1 MPVYRFLHR
10 NGALREERL
19 LGQIRGWS
27 GPDRLSS
34 AACLARSAVCA
45 VTKSPDGRL
54 GWCLARRPFCSECL
68 QSVCAICAA
77 NTGCWSSRF
86 GHPLAE
92 GWSAQALNL
101 CKFPVGFDLDR
112 KGLAVAHGTELKVL
126 SCAELHL
133 NLLEPKFSDDSLCPF
148 TGDR

>member
-1 MPVYRFLHR
+1 MR
-10 NGALREERL
+10 RL

-27 GPDRLSS
+27 GPDRRSS

-45 VTKSPDGRL
+45 VTKSPDGEVRL
-54 GWCLARRPFCSECL
+54 PLRAPAFLFRVFGKCLRELRCR
-68 QSVCAICAA
+68 
-77 NTGCWSSRF
+77 CWSSRF
-86 GHPLAE
+86 DHPVAE
-92 GWSAQALNL
+92 ECSAQALNL
-101 CKFPVGFDLDR
+101 CKFSVGFDLDR

>member
-1 MPVYRFLHR
+1 MR
-10 NGALREERL
+10 RL

-27 GPDRLSS
+27 GPDRRSS

-45 VTKSPDGRL
+45 VTKSPDGEVRL
-54 GWCLARRPFCSECL
+54 VPRAPAFLFRVFAKCLRELRRQHPVL
-68 QSVCAICAA
+68 VVAL
-77 NTGCWSSRF
+77 

-92 GWSAQALNL
+92 EWSAQALNL
-101 CKFPVGFDLDR
+101 CKFSVGFDLDR
-112 KGLAVAHGTELKVL
+112 KGLPVAHGTELEVL
-126 SCAELHL
+126 PCAELHL